1 MEKEFTELINNHRAL
16 IFKVCNLYCSYPE
29 SRKDLFQEV
38 VLQLWKS
45 FPGFRKAS
53 ANSTWIY
60 RVALNTAIS
69 NFRKESK
76 KPEKRPLTLQE
87 FDIPDIPGTSE
98 KEEDRSALNHAISK
112 LTEIEKAVIMLYL
125 DEKTYDEISEIIG
138 ISNSNVGVRLN
149 RIKNKLSELI
159 KINYNEY

>member
-76 KPEKRPLTLQE
+76 SPEKRPLTLLE
-87 FDIPDIPGTSE
+87 FDIPDIPGTTE
-98 KEEDRSALNHAISK
+98 KEEDRSTLNQAIAK
-112 LTEIEKAVIMLYL
+112 LTEIEKAIIMLYL

-149 RIKNKLSELI
+149 RIKNKLSQLI
-159 KINYNEY
+159 KTNYNEY

>member
-1 MEKEFTELINNHRAL
+1 MEKEFIELINNNRAL
-16 IFKVCNLYCSYPE
+16 IFKVCNLYCSHPE
-29 SRKDLFQEV
+29 GRRDLFQEV

-45 FPGFRKAS
+45 FAGFRKAS
-53 ANSTWIY
+53 ANSTWVY

-69 NFRKESK
+69 NFRKESR
-76 KPEKRPLTLQE
+76 KPEKKPLTLLE
-87 FDIPDIPGTSE
+87 FEIPDIPDVTE
-98 KEEDRSALNHAISK
+98 KEEDRSILNQAIAK

-149 RIKNKLSELI
+149 RIKNKLSQLI
-159 KINYNEY
+159 KNNYNEY

>member
-1 MEKEFTELINNHRAL
+1 MEKEFIELVNNNRAL
-16 IFKVCNLYCSYPE
+16 VFKVCNLYCHDPE

-45 FPGFRKAS
+45 YPGFRKDSAS
-53 ANSTWIY
+53 STWIY

-76 KPEKRPLTLQE
+76 KPGKISLTLSDFE
-87 FDIPDIPGTSE
+87 IPDMPASDQRENSST
-98 KEEDRSALNHAISK
+98 LHMAISK
-112 LTEIEKAVIMLYL
+112 LSEIEKAIILLYL

-138 ISNSNVGVRLN
+138 ITNSNVGARLN
-149 RIKNKLSELI
+149 RIKTKLSKLI
-159 KINYNEY
+159 KTVL